1 MYKESIQTRK
11 VLSPFYHWIH
21 WVSYPSSTTE
31 LLLLSFF
38 ILSCLSPVKYNFMI
52 FFIVLHILNFNYMVN
67 IENFFD
73 SFYIFLSPYLI
84 CTKNIVESRSL
95 ASLAVLSSS
104 VWNLTLCTSLNSC
117 GNKKNLKNPTKT
129 QKQTKNF
136 IWKSKQ
142 QKVYVIV

>member
-1 MYKESIQTRK
+1 
-11 VLSPFYHWIH
+11 
-21 WVSYPSSTTE
+21 
-31 LLLLSFF
+31 
-38 ILSCLSPVKYNFMI
+38 
-52 FFIVLHILNFNYMVN
+52 MVN

-117 GNKKNLKNPTKT
+117 GNKKNLKKPHQNPKTNKKLYLKIQATKSLRYSLVICEQIFSILT
-129 QKQTKNF
+129 KQE
-136 IWKSKQ
+136 
-142 QKVYVIV
+142 